1 MTVKNNFKQLLN
13 ESKILVLPGIYDCLS
28 AKIAQQIG
36 FEAVFTSG
44 YGISASTLGMPDY
57 GFVTA
62 TEMLNSVGHIAAAV
76 DIPVIADLD
85 TGYGNPLNVI
95 RTVSE
100 AVKLGVSGLILE
112 DQEWPKRCGHF
123 NGKRVISAGEQIEK
137 IKAAVYAKGDSD
149 LVIIART
156 DARAPLGLEEAIA
169 RGRAYYQA
177 GADIVFVEA
186 PQSREDLSEIAK
198 SLPNIPLFANMIEGG
213 KTPCLAAEELAK
225 MGFKIVVYPL
235 TGLFSAT
242 KAMLTSLTYLKE
254 KGNTQGFTDLVNFN
268 EFANLIEIPKYKELE
283 KRFTIEDK

>member
-1 MTVKNNFKQLLN
+1 MTVKKHFRQLLN
-13 ESKILVLPGIYDCLS
+13 DSKILVLPGIYDCLS

-62 TEMLNSVGHIAAAV
+62 TEMLNSVGNIAAAV

-100 AVKLGVSGLILE
+100 AIKLGVSGIILE
-112 DQEWPKRCGHF
+112 DQECPKRCGHF
-123 NGKRVISAGEQIEK
+123 DGKRVISASEHIEK

-156 DARAPLGLEEAIA
+156 DARAPLGLTEAIA

-186 PQSREDLSEIAK
+186 PQSVEDLSEIAK

-225 MGFKIVVYPL
+225 MGFTIVVYPL
-235 TGLFSAT
+235 TGLFAAT
-242 KAMLTSLTYLKE
+242 KAMLTSLTYLKQN
-254 KGNTQGFTDLVNFN
+254 GNTQGFTDLVNFN